1 MKRNNSTAGPLKVAL
16 VVPHIFIFREIMN
29 DVIFSPGVLALR
41 LAKNLVKFDIDVTL
55 LTPGPAETDE
65 KNITADMSG
74 FERELKNRGYGYIEL
89 LKKHPL
95 VFVNLARQV
104 QAEIIARAYEMANQG
119 DFDVVHVYTNEEDI
133 ALHFARFCRMPVVF
147 THHDPYNFLIKY
159 KAVFPHYKHLNYI
172 SMSQAQRQD
181 MPPDT
186 NWVANI
192 YHGADPDEFKP
203 SYKKGEYF
211 AYMGRI
217 IEPKGVDRAI
227 SAVKLY
233 NRNHPDASVKLKI
246 AGKHYAGYGKD
257 DYWREKIEPNLNEHI
272 KYVGFINGSEK
283 AEFLRQACALL
294 MPSRFAEPFGMA
306 AIEALAC
313 GTPVI
318 GSSAGAIPE
327 IVRASKNGYIADTP
341 EEISKAMEE
350 IDRIDRRVCR
360 RDFEERFTLERMAR
374 EHAELYRKMTS

>member
-1 MKRNNSTAGPLKVAL
+1 M
-16 VVPHIFIFREIMN
+16 VPHIFIIREIMN
-29 DVIFSPGVLALR
+29 DVIFSPGVLALQ
-41 LAKNLVKFDIDVTL
+41 LAKNLAQFDIDVTL
-55 LTPGPAETDE
+55 LTPGPTETE
-65 KNITADMSG
+65 VKNITADMSN
-74 FERELKNRGYGYIEL
+74 FEQELKNRGYGYIEL

-95 VFVNLARQV
+95 VFVSLARQV
-104 QAEIIARAYEMANQG
+104 QAEIIARAYGMANQG
-119 DFDVVHVYTNEEDI
+119 DFDVVHIYTNEEDI

-159 KAVFPHYKHLNYI
+159 KAVFPRYKHLNYI

-203 SYKKGEYF
+203 RYEKGDYF

-227 SAVKLY
+227 SAVKLH
-233 NRNHPDASVKLKI
+233 NRNNPDAPVKLKI

-257 DYWREKIEPNLNEHI
+257 DYWREQIEPNLDENVE
-272 KYVGFINGSEK
+272 YLGFIRDTEQLK
-283 AEFLRQACALL
+283 FLQNAHALL
-294 MPSRFAEPFGMA
+294 MPSRFSEPFGMA
-306 AIEALAC
+306 AIESLAC

-318 GSSAGAIPE
+318 GSSSGAIPE
-327 IVRASKNGYIADTP
+327 IVRPGKNGYIADTP
-341 EEISKAMEE
+341 KEISMAMKKIDQ
-350 IDRIDRRVCR
+350 IDRHFCR
-360 RDFEERFTLERMAR
+360 HDFEERFTSERMAR
-374 EHAELYRKMTS
+374 EHADLYQKMTRENVK